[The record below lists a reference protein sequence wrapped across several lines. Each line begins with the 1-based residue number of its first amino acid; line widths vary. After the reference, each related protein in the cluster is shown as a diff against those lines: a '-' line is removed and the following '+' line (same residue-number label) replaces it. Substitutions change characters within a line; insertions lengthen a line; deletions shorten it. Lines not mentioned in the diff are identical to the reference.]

1 MPMGNLNWE
10 LALSVT
16 VALGAWTAS
25 VFGFGNWLSRRF
37 DRLGEKITD
46 AKDVLSD
53 KIAAHEK
60 LDDTRFEE
68 LKLRTMRLQMKMGD
82 FDPGAQIERLSNQ

>member
-1 MPMGNLNWE
+1 MSWDMMV
-10 LALSVT
+10 AAAM
-16 VALGAWTAS
+16 ALGAWTAS

-46 AKDVLSD
+46 AKEVLIGR
-53 KIAAHEK
+53 IAAHEK

-68 LKLRTMRLQMKMGD
+68 LKMRALRLQMKIGD
-82 FDPGAQIERLSNQ
+82 FDPAGQIDKLPS